1 MKRLLAGC
9 LVLAVLLTI
18 SLAPSDAW
26 AGGRFHRGGGHFGF
40 WGPGLFLGG
49 LALGAAVT
57 APYYRYGYG
66 YPYYYGPDYYYYAPP
81 PTVVY
86 QQPAPAYAAAP
97 PAVQREVVYSHGK
110 YVLYGDGVTQAW
122 QWVWIPNAPASPPP
136 PPPAR

>member
-1 MKRLLAGC
+1 MKRLVAGC

-26 AGGRFHRGGGHFGF
+26 AGGRHHHRGGGHVRF

-66 YPYYYGPDYYYYAPP
+66 YPYSYGPDYYYAPP
-81 PTVVY
+81 PTVIY
-86 QQPAPAYAAAP
+86 QQAPTTYVAP
-97 PAVQREVVYSHGK
+97 PAPVQREVVYPHGK
-110 YVLYGDGVTQAW
+110 HVLYGDGVTQAW
-122 QWVWIPNAPASPPP
+122 QWVWVPTVPAGPPP